1 MSMDKTNI
9 NKVLALL
16 ANSSDF
22 DANIPTVIVIV
33 GPTAVGKTAFAIA
46 LAQHFNTQIISADS
60 RQCYNELSIG
70 VAKPSTAELA
80 AVKHYFIG
88 THSINEDVN
97 AGVFEKYA
105 LDAAATIF
113 KTNAVAVMVGGTGLY
128 IKSFCEG
135 IDLMPAI
142 DPDLRN
148 KIIDDYETNGLEW
161 LQHQVAAK
169 DPIYWTS
176 TQEKN
181 NPQRLMRALE
191 MVLATGKSI
200 TEFQSAQK
208 VKRPFN
214 ILKVG
219 LSMPREILNG
229 RINNRVDAMM
239 EDGLLEEVK
248 GLLPMA
254 HLNALQTVGYQEIF
268 AHLRGEI
275 SLQEAVLQIK
285 QHTRQY
291 AKRQMTWFT
300 KDTAVNW
307 LELDTKS

>member
-1 MSMDKTNI
+1 MDKTNI

-16 ANSSDF
+16 SGSSDF
-22 DANIPTVIVIV
+22 NPQQPTVIIIV
-33 GPTAVGKTAFAIA
+33 GPTAVGKTAFAIE
-46 LAQHFNTQIISADS
+46 LAQHFNTSIISADS

-70 VAKPSTAELA
+70 VAKPSNAELA

-88 THSINEDVN
+88 THSINQEVN

-105 LDAAATIF
+105 LDAAAQIF
-113 KTNAVAVMVGGTGLY
+113 KSNTVAVMVGGTGLY

-135 IDLMPAI
+135 IDLMPSI
-142 DPDLRN
+142 DPALRN
-148 KIIDDYETNGLEW
+148 KIIEDYETNGIEW
-161 LQHQVAAK
+161 LQHQVAAN
-169 DPIYWTS
+169 DPIYWES
-176 TQEKN
+176 THEKN

-219 LSMPREILNG
+219 LSMPREILND

-239 EDGLLEEVK
+239 GDGLLEEVK

>member
-1 MSMDKTNI
+1 MDKTNI
-9 NKVLALL
+9 NKVVALL
-16 ANSSDF
+16 AASGF
-22 DANIPTVIVIV
+22 DSNIPTVIVVV

-60 RQCYNELSIG
+60 RQCYHELNIG
-70 VAKPSTAELA
+70 VAKPTTQELA
-80 AVKHYFIG
+80 AAKHYFIG
-88 THSINEDVN
+88 THSINEEVN

-105 LDAAATIF
+105 LDAADQIF
-113 KTNAVAVMVGGTGLY
+113 KTSATAVMVGGTGLY

-135 IDLMPAI
+135 IDLIPAI
-142 DPDLRN
+142 DVAIRN
-148 KIIDDYETNGLEW
+148 RMITDYEANGLEW
-161 LQHQVAAK
+161 LQKEVADK
-169 DPIYWTS
+169 DPIYWES
-176 TQEKN
+176 THEKN

-191 MVLATGKSI
+191 IVVATGKSI
-200 TEFQSAQK
+200 TSFQSVQK
-208 VKRPFN
+208 ITRPFN
-214 ILKVG
+214 ILKIG

-229 RINNRVDAMM
+229 RIHERVDAMM
-239 EDGLLEEVK
+239 QDGLLEEVK

-275 SLQEAVLQIK
+275 SLQDAVLQIK

-300 KDTAVNW
+300 KDAAVNW
-307 LELDTKS
+307 LELESKS

>member
-1 MSMDKTNI
+1 MDKTNI
-9 NKVLALL
+9 NKVVAFLAV
-16 ANSSDF
+16 SGF
-22 DANIPTVIVIV
+22 DSNIPTVIVVV

-60 RQCYNELSIG
+60 RQCYNELNIG
-70 VAKPSTAELA
+70 VAKPSTQELA
-80 AVKHYFIG
+80 AAKHYFIG
-88 THSINEDVN
+88 THSIQEEVN

-105 LDAAATIF
+105 LDAATQIF
-113 KTNAVAVMVGGTGLY
+113 KTNATAVMVGGTGLY

-142 DPDLRN
+142 DIAIRN
-148 KIIDDYETNGLEW
+148 TVITNFETNGLEW
-161 LQHQVAAK
+161 LQKEVATK
-169 DPIYWTS
+169 DPIYWES
-176 TQEKN
+176 THEKS

-200 TEFQSAQK
+200 TSFQSAQK
-208 VKRPFN
+208 ITRPFN
-214 ILKVG
+214 ILKIG

-229 RINNRVDAMM
+229 RIHERVDAMM
-239 EDGLLEEVK
+239 QDGLLEEVK

-275 SLQEAVLQIK
+275 SLQDAVTEIK

-300 KDTAVNW
+300 KDAAVNW
-307 LELDTKS
+307 LELESKS

>member
-1 MSMDKTNI
+1 MDKTNI
-9 NKVLALL
+9 NKVVALL
-16 ANSSDF
+16 AASGF
-22 DANIPTVIVIV
+22 DSNIPTVIVVV

-60 RQCYNELSIG
+60 RQCYKELNIG
-70 VAKPSTAELA
+70 VAKPTTQELA
-80 AVKHYFIG
+80 TIKHYFIG
-88 THSINEDVN
+88 THSINEEVN

-105 LDAAATIF
+105 LDAADQIF
-113 KTNAVAVMVGGTGLY
+113 KTSATAVMVGGTGLY

-142 DPDLRN
+142 DIAIRN
-148 KIIDDYETNGLEW
+148 TVITNLETNGLEW
-161 LQHQVAAK
+161 LQKEVATK
-169 DPIYWTS
+169 DPIYWEITN
-176 TQEKN
+176 EKN

-200 TEFQSAQK
+200 TSFQSAQK
-208 VKRPFN
+208 ITRPFN
-214 ILKVG
+214 ILKIG

-229 RINNRVDAMM
+229 RIHERVDAMM
-239 EDGLLEEVK
+239 HDGLLEEVK

-275 SLQEAVLQIK
+275 SLQDAVTEIK

-300 KDTAVNW
+300 KDATVNW
-307 LELDTKS
+307 LELESKS

>member
-1 MSMDKTNI
+1 MDKTNI

-16 ANSSDF
+16 SNSSDF

-60 RQCYNELSIG
+60 RQCYNELCIG
-70 VAKPSTAELA
+70 VAKPSTDELA

-88 THSINEDVN
+88 THSINEEVN

-105 LDAAATIF
+105 LDTAATIF
-113 KTNAVAVMVGGTGLY
+113 KTNAVAVMVGGTGIY

-135 IDLMPAI
+135 IDLMPSI
-142 DPDLRN
+142 DPALRN
-148 KIIDDYETNGLEW
+148 KIIEEYETNGIEW
-161 LQHQVAAK
+161 LQHQVAAN
-169 DPIYWTS
+169 DPIYWES
-176 TQEKN
+176 THEKN

-219 LSMPREILNG
+219 LSMPREILND

-239 EDGLLEEVK
+239 GDGLLEEVK

>member
-1 MSMDKTNI
+1 MDKRNI

-16 ANSSDF
+16 SNSSDF
-22 DANIPTVIVIV
+22 DANIPTVIVVV

-46 LAQHFNTQIISADS
+46 LAQYFNTQIISADS

-70 VAKPSTAELA
+70 VAKPSTDELT

-88 THSINEDVN
+88 THSIKEEVN
-97 AGVFEKYA
+97 AGIFEKYA

-113 KTNAVAVMVGGTGLY
+113 KTNTTAVMVGGTGLY

-142 DPDLRN
+142 DVTLRN
-148 KIIDDYETNGLEW
+148 NIIADYETNGLEW
-161 LQHQVAAK
+161 LQKEVAAN
-169 DPIYWTS
+169 DPIYWES
-176 TQEKN
+176 THEKN

-191 MVLATGKSI
+191 MVLTTGKSI

-208 VKRPFN
+208 VTRPFN
-214 ILKVG
+214 VLKVG

-229 RINNRVDAMM
+229 RINERVDTMM
-239 EDGLLEEVK
+239 GDGLLEEVK

-275 SLQEAVLQIK
+275 SLQDAVLQIK

-307 LELDTKS
+307 LELESKS

>member
-1 MSMDKTNI
+1 MDKTNI

-16 ANSSDF
+16 SNSSDF

-70 VAKPSTAELA
+70 VAKPSTDELA

-88 THSINEDVN
+88 THSINQEVN

-105 LDAAATIF
+105 LDTAATIF

-135 IDLMPAI
+135 IDLMPSINPA
-142 DPDLRN
+142 LRN
-148 KIIDDYETNGLEW
+148 KIIEDYETNGIEW
-161 LQHQVAAK
+161 LQHQVAAN
-169 DPIYWTS
+169 DPIYWES
-176 TQEKN
+176 THEKN

-208 VKRPFN
+208 VTRPFN
-214 ILKVG
+214 ILKIG
-219 LSMPREILNG
+219 LSMPREILNE

-248 GLLPMA
+248 GLLHMA

>member
-1 MSMDKTNI
+1 MDKTNI

-16 ANSSDF
+16 SNSSDF

-33 GPTAVGKTAFAIA
+33 GPTAVGKTAFAIS

-70 VAKPSTAELA
+70 VAKPSTDELA

-88 THSINEDVN
+88 THSINEEVN

-105 LDAAATIF
+105 LDTAVTIF

-135 IDLMPAI
+135 IDLMPSIEPA
-142 DPDLRN
+142 LRN
-148 KIIDDYETNGLEW
+148 KIIEDYETNGIEW
-161 LQHQVAAK
+161 LQHQVADN
-169 DPIYWTS
+169 DPIYWES
-176 TQEKN
+176 THEKN

-208 VKRPFN
+208 VTRPFN
-214 ILKVG
+214 ILKIG
-219 LSMPREILNG
+219 LSMPRELLNE

-239 EDGLLEEVK
+239 EEGLLQEVAS
-248 GLLPMA
+248 LMSSA
-254 HLNALQTVGYQEIF
+254 NVNALQTVGYQEIF

>member
-1 MSMDKTNI
+1 MDKTNI

-16 ANSSDF
+16 SNSSDF
-22 DANIPTVIVIV
+22 DVNIPTVIVIV
-33 GPTAVGKTAFAIA
+33 GPTAVGKTAFAIS

-70 VAKPSTAELA
+70 VAKPSTDELA

-88 THSINEDVN
+88 SHSINQEVN

-105 LDAAATIF
+105 LDAAAQIF
-113 KTNAVAVMVGGTGLY
+113 KTNEVAVMVGGTGLY

-142 DPDLRN
+142 DATLRN
-148 KIIDDYETNGLEW
+148 NIIEDYETNGLEW
-161 LQHQVAAK
+161 LQAQVADK
-169 DPIYWTS
+169 DPIYWES
-176 TQEKN
+176 THEKN

-208 VKRPFN
+208 ITRPFN
-214 ILKVG
+214 ILKIG

-229 RINNRVDAMM
+229 RIHERVDAMM
-239 EDGLLEEVK
+239 HDGLLEEVK

-300 KDTAVNW
+300 KDAAVNW
-307 LELDTKS
+307 LELESKR

>member
-1 MSMDKTNI
+1 MDKTNI

-16 ANSSDF
+16 SNSSDF

-70 VAKPSTAELA
+70 VAKPSTDELA

-88 THSINEDVN
+88 THSINEEVN

-105 LDAAATIF
+105 LDAAAQIF
-113 KTNAVAVMVGGTGLY
+113 KSNTVAVMVGGTGLY

-135 IDLMPAI
+135 IDLMPSINPA
-142 DPDLRN
+142 LRN
-148 KIIDDYETNGLEW
+148 KIIEDYETNGIEW
-161 LQHQVAAK
+161 LQYQVADK
-169 DPIYWTS
+169 DPIYWES
-176 TQEKN
+176 THEKN

-214 ILKVG
+214 ILKIG

-239 EDGLLEEVK
+239 EEGLLQEVTS
-248 GLLPMA
+248 LMSSA
-254 HLNALQTVGYQEIF
+254 DVNALQTVGYQEIF

-285 QHTRQY
+285 QHTKQY